1 MTECRTPVRVGR
13 VTSSELDAADPLSSY
28 RDRFVGAGTD
38 LVYFDGNSLGR
49 PLQVTGER
57 LAQFVTGEWGTRL
70 IRGWD
75 EAWMDLPLTL
85 GDALGR
91 VALGAGPGQV
101 TFGDSTTVLLY
112 KAMRAAVAARPGRTE
127 LVLDRDNFP
136 TDRYLAAG
144 IAQECGLTLRW
155 IDVDTAA
162 GVRPDQVAGVVGEQ
176 TALVVLSHVA
186 YRSAWLADAAT
197 ITGLAHDAG
206 ALVLWDLSHS
216 GGSVAV
222 ELDAWEVDLAVG
234 CTYKY
239 LNGGPGAPAY
249 LYAARR
255 HLATLEQPIQG
266 WLGAR
271 DPFLMGPDYAPAEGI
286 RRFQSGTP
294 PVLSMLPVRDM
305 LEVVEEAGIEAVR
318 AKSVALTEYA
328 VRLADE
334 LLSTLGVEVA
344 SPRDPALRGGHV
356 TLRHPAMQQVTV
368 RLWERDVIPDY
379 RDPGGLRIGL
389 SPLSTSFAE
398 VEAGMTA
405 VREELSRVC

>member
-1 MTECRTPVRVGR
+1 MTAA
-13 VTSSELDAADPLSSY
+13 ELDAADPLSSY
-28 RDRFVGAGTD
+28 RDRFVGADTD

-49 PLQVTGER
+49 PLKVTGER
-57 LAQFVTGEWGTRL
+57 LVAFVDGAWGGRL

-75 EAWMDLPLTL
+75 EGWMDLPLSL
-85 GDALGR
+85 GDTLGR
-91 VALGAGPGQV
+91 VLLGAGPGQV
-101 TFGDSTTVLLY
+101 TLGDSTTVLLY

-127 LVLDRDNFP
+127 LVIDRDNFP
-136 TDRYLAAG
+136 TDRYVAAG
-144 IAQECGLTLRW
+144 IAEECGLTLRW
-155 IDVDTAA
+155 IDVDTSA
-162 GVRPDQVAGVVGEQ
+162 GVRPEQVAAVVGEQ

-216 GGSVAV
+216 GGSVPV
-222 ELDAWEVDLAVG
+222 HLDDWQVDLAVG

-249 LYAARR
+249 LYAAQR
-255 HLATLEQPIQG
+255 HLTRLEQPIQG

-271 DPFLMGPDYAPAEGI
+271 DPFLMGPTYAPADGV

-305 LEVVEEAGIEAVR
+305 VEVLEEAGIEAVR
-318 AKSVALTEYA
+318 EKSVALTEYA

-334 LLSTLGVEVA
+334 LLADLGVEVA

-356 TLRHPAMQQVTV
+356 TLRHPAMAAATE
-368 RLWERDVIPDY
+368 RLWKREVIPDY
-379 RDPGGLRIGL
+379 REPGGLRIGL

-398 VEAGMTA
+398 VEAGMRA
-405 VREELSRVC
+405 VRETLAEVG